1 MKKIVSILLVI
12 VMSITIMP
20 SLGTARA
27 DFVDITDPSVYLKQ
41 GRTKECTLISN
52 VMMLRR
58 RALLEGDPSWNEIT
72 RDPVAKVAWGP
83 IGVFFEFPF
92 NGKKVTAYSMGELGY
107 KTPDLD
113 GKKQYFI
120 ESLNEHPEGIVI
132 YFSRKDRN
140 GDLKRHAVLLTDY
153 DGPTDTFYCADPA
166 SKADGRIPL
175 ADSTLPGTIKMVYPN
190 TGLTNQD
197 FVIAYI
203 TQIWIITDGSG
214 SLMPEYVKNQCTQYP
229 TSVKLSV
236 VVAGSMMSLPCEGRT
251 YGESVAVTP
260 LGIGSTYTADSL
272 VVNSAGNC
280 WYAVR
285 YNGKTGYIYCGDV
298 TLQPPSGE
306 SISFSD
312 IALPVNVRTGK
323 GFGLRGELSSSDV
336 KIKSLVCSVYPNS
349 DLSGTPVLQH
359 IQNVNGY
366 SLSVKNSD
374 LNTKMKFGSLP
385 AGDYTLTYDV
395 YTEDYYAANNS
406 VAQYSNH
413 YTIAAKS
420 FSVSDAGKDRITV
433 SATAAEPYIDL
444 VAEPYID
451 LADTPAS
458 APAPEPTATPAPSV
472 EEPAQNP
479 AQKPSISVSGNNT
492 PGSLQQGRNFG
503 IRGTVYTD
511 CGMITELYGA
521 IYDSNGNA
529 VQTSRH
535 SPNASSVN
543 LRYTINNDLVFGN
556 LGAGSYT
563 YYVEATAVNGGETAT
578 NTVIYD
584 SFNVYSNE
592 PEQTPTEPPQ
602 QPVQNPAQK
611 PSISVSGNNT
621 PGSLQ
626 QGRNFGIR
634 GTVYTD
640 CGMITELYGAIY
652 DSNGNAVQ
660 TSRHSPNASSV
671 NLRYTINN
679 DLVFGNLG
687 AGSYTY
693 YVEATAV
700 NGGETATNTVIY
712 DSFNVYSNEPEQ
724 TPTEPPQQPVQNP
737 AQKPSISVSGN
748 NTPGS
753 LQQGGNFG
761 IRGTVYTDCGMITE
775 LYGAIYDSTNGNAVQ
790 TSRHSPN
797 ASSVD
802 LRYTINNDLV
812 FGNLGAG
819 SYTYY
824 VEAAAVNGGETTT
837 SVVISDSFNVYSNQP
852 SLPQTEAPSVDEP
865 ELDSV
870 DCYMTVNVG
879 ADSTLR
885 FCSTVSV
892 ADQYELGSICNDV
905 SVYVYGTTKQ
915 QYEDRTWAK
924 INYNGRD
931 GWVNYKWLAPQAD
944 APASSYSDVPYP
956 IDAKECWMTVNVG
969 QGSTLS
975 FRSDVYVEES
985 TKICTLRDGT
995 SIYVYGTTTQQ
1006 YNGITW
1012 ARVNY
1017 NNQDGWVDY
1026 KWLA

>member
-72 RDPVAKVAWGP
+72 RDPVAKVAWGTD
-83 IGVFFEFPF
+83 GVPFKFPF
-92 NGKKVTAYSMGELGY
+92 NGKKVTAYNMGELGY

-132 YFSRKDRN
+132 YFWKSFWK
-140 GDLKRHAVLLTDY
+140 GGKEYKIRHAVLLTDY

-166 SKADGRIPL
+166 SEAADGRIPL
-175 ADSTLPGTIKMVYPN
+175 ADSTLPGKIKMVYPN

-236 VVAGSMMSLPCEGRT
+236 IVAGSMMSLPCEGRT

-260 LGIGSTYTADSL
+260 LTIGSTYTADSL

-298 TLQPPSGE
+298 TVQPPSGE

-366 SLSVKNSD
+366 SLSVKNSN
-374 LNTKMKFGSLP
+374 LNTKMKFGSLS

-433 SATAAEPYIDL
+433 SATAAGPYIDL
-444 VAEPYID
+444 SDAS
-451 LADTPAS
+451 AS
-458 APAPEPTATPAPSV
+458 APAPEPTATPVPSV

-479 AQKPSISVSGNNT
+479 AQKPNISVSGNNT
-492 PGSLQQGRNFG
+492 PGSLQQGSNFG

-535 SPNASSVN
+535 NPNASSVN
-543 LRYTINNDLVFGN
+543 LRYSINNDLVFGN

-602 QPVQNPAQK
+602 QSVQNPAQK

-626 QGRNFGIR
+626 QGSNFGIR

-640 CGMITELYGAIY
+640 CGMITALYGAIY
-652 DSNGNAVQ
+652 DSNGNTVQ
-660 TSRHSPNASSV
+660 MSRHSPNASS
-671 NLRYTINN
+671 
-679 DLVFGNLG
+679 
-687 AGSYTY
+687 A
-693 YVEATAV
+693 
-700 NGGETATNTVIY
+700 
-712 DSFNVYSNEPEQ
+712 
-724 TPTEPPQQPVQNP
+724 
-737 AQKPSISVSGN
+737 
-748 NTPGS
+748 
-753 LQQGGNFG
+753 
-761 IRGTVYTDCGMITE
+761 
-775 LYGAIYDSTNGNAVQ
+775 
-790 TSRHSPN
+790 
-797 ASSVD
+797 D

-812 FGNLGAG
+812 FGNLSAG

-824 VEAAAVNGGETTT
+824 VEAAAVNGSETTT
-837 SVVISDSFNVYSNQP
+837 SVVINNSFNVYSNQP
-852 SLPQTEAPSVDEP
+852 SSPQTEAPSVDEL
-865 ELDSV
+865 ELDSL

-879 ADSTLR
+879 AGSTLR

-892 ADQYELGSICNDV
+892 ADQYELGSIPNDA

-931 GWVNYKWLAPQAD
+931 GWVNYNWLAPQAS
-944 APASSYSDVPYP
+944 APTSSYPDVPYP
-956 IDAKECWMTVNVG
+956 IEAKECWMTVNVG

>member
-1 MKKIVSILLVI
+1 MKKFRQALCIFLSVLFLGVLFPTSIAAAATTND
-12 VMSITIMP
+12 ITKKIDALRPIMENQYWNGKKTQSDLEQAVKSGRIDAT
-20 SLGTARA
+20 SLGITPNGCKGSTKITGCKSNTFNGATQCNGFSQFIAYYIFGESGYVSKWKEYSGKDIANLTFQPGDRIGTKGHHA
-27 DFVDITDPSVYLKQ
+27 IVWKVENGKVFVI
-41 GRTKECTLISN
+41 ECWGSYREDHDGCLIN
-52 VMMLRR
+52 F
-58 RALLEGDPSWNEIT
+58 GY
-72 RDPVAKVAWGP
+72 
-83 IGVFFEFPF
+83 F
-92 NGKKVTAYSMGELGY
+92 NGKKDF
-107 KTPDLD
+107 KT
-113 GKKQYFI
+113 
-120 ESLNEHPEGIVI
+120 EN
-132 YFSRKDRN
+132 
-140 GDLKRHAVLLTDY
+140 DLKNHLITEKGGYVQRN
-153 DGPTDTFYCADPA
+153 
-166 SKADGRIPL
+166 
-175 ADSTLPGTIKMVYPN
+175 PN
-190 TGLTNQD
+190 M
-197 FVIAYI
+197 A
-203 TQIWIITDGSG
+203 
-214 SLMPEYVKNQCTQYP
+214 
-229 TSVKLSV
+229 LS
-236 VVAGSMMSLPCEGRT
+236 
-251 YGESVAVTP
+251 
-260 LGIGSTYTADSL
+260 
-272 VVNSAGNC
+272 
-280 WYAVR
+280 
-285 YNGKTGYIYCGDV
+285 
-298 TLQPPSGE
+298 
-306 SISFSD
+306 
-312 IALPVNVRTGK
+312 
-323 GFGLRGELSSSDV
+323 
-336 KIKSLVCSVYPNS
+336 
-349 DLSGTPVLQH
+349 
-359 IQNVNGY
+359 
-366 SLSVKNSD
+366 
-374 LNTKMKFGSLP
+374 
-385 AGDYTLTYDV
+385 
-395 YTEDYYAANNS
+395 
-406 VAQYSNH
+406 
-413 YTIAAKS
+413 
-420 FSVSDAGKDRITV
+420 
-433 SATAAEPYIDL
+433 
-444 VAEPYID
+444 
-451 LADTPAS
+451 
-458 APAPEPTATPAPSV
+458 TPAPSV

-492 PGSLQQGRNFG
+492 PGSLQQGSNFG

-535 SPNASSVN
+535 NPNASSVN
-543 LRYTINNDLVFGN
+543 LRYSINNDLVFGN

-602 QPVQNPAQK
+602 QPPQETTTGGTDNNMPADDETLRNIVLTGDQRVDLVTVAKSQIGYHEGNNSNDIDGKSQGKNNYTKYGLWFGRQDAWCAIFVSWCANKAGISNDIIAKSVWPSSDDFGCVWHGRNADRTEGINYTPVPGDLIIFDWKSNNFCTKSPASFYGDHVGIVTEVAGGIVYTVEGNSNNKVRAKQYSLSDENIKGYAVPNYTNTAYTSVEEPVQNPAQK

-626 QGRNFGIR
+626 QGSNFGIR

-660 TSRHSPNASSV
+660 TSRHSPNASSAD
-671 NLRYTINN
+671 LRYTINN

-700 NGGETATNTVIY
+700 NGSETTTNTVIY
-712 DSFNVYSNEPEQ
+712 ENFTIYSNEPEQ
-724 TPTEPPQQPVQNP
+724 TPAEPPQQPVQNP

-753 LQQGGNFG
+753 LQQGSNFG

-775 LYGAIYDSTNGNAVQ
+775 LYGAIYDSNGNAVQ

-797 ASSVD
+797 ASSAD

-824 VEAAAVNGGETTT
+824 VEAAAVNGSETTT
-837 SVVISDSFNVYSNQP
+837 SVVINNSFNVYSNQP
-852 SLPQTEAPSVDEP
+852 SSPKTEAPSVDEP
-865 ELDSV
+865 ELDSL

-879 ADSTLR
+879 AGSTLR

-892 ADQYELGSICNDV
+892 ADQYELGSIPNDA

-931 GWVNYKWLAPQAD
+931 GWVNYNWLAPQAS
-944 APASSYSDVPYP
+944 APTSSYPDVPYP
-956 IDAKECWMTVNVG
+956 IEAKECWMTVNVG

-985 TKICTLRDGT
+985 AKICTLRDGT

>member
-1 MKKIVSILLVI
+1 MLKKTICALLTICMLFALFPVLQTTAAADNSAPDMSSKKETNTSDSTSRYTSDWRYWSQGASRYYNKHKKSKDKTGMREAGCRVVAQAKLLVEAGI
-12 VMSITIMP
+12 APSDVNEFNPDIYFEWGNAEGYFGSKGNLYSNIGEKKPSGSGVLAYAKALGVEISFHREEITNKSVDAINSLVMDYLRDGSYVILCYNDP
-20 SLGTARA
+20 HHAYVGREESLLVGKPVIW
-27 DFVDITDPSVYLKQ
+27 DSWGGWSYSPD
-41 GRTKECTLISN
+41 
-52 VMMLRR
+52 LRR
-58 RALLEGDPSWNEIT
+58 VGAEK
-72 RDPVAKVAWGP
+72 A
-83 IGVFFEFPF
+83 
-92 NGKKVTAYSMGELGY
+92 NGKEKNIPFAIQCYKVT
-107 KTPDLD
+107 
-113 GKKQYFI
+113 
-120 ESLNEHPEGIVI
+120 N
-132 YFSRKDRN
+132 
-140 GDLKRHAVLLTDY
+140 
-153 DGPTDTFYCADPA
+153 PA
-166 SKADGRIPL
+166 H
-175 ADSTLPGTIKMVYPN
+175 
-190 TGLTNQD
+190 
-197 FVIAYI
+197 
-203 TQIWIITDGSG
+203 
-214 SLMPEYVKNQCTQYP
+214 EYVLNQCTQYP

-236 VVAGSMMSLPCEGRT
+236 VAAGSMMSLPCEGRT

-260 LGIGSTYTADSL
+260 LTIGSTYTADSL

-298 TLQPPSGE
+298 TVQPPSGE

-420 FSVSDAGKDRITV
+420 FSVSGAGKDRITV

-444 VAEPYID
+444 
-451 LADTPAS
+451 ADASSS
-458 APAPEPTATPAPSV
+458 APAPEPTATPAPSA
-472 EEPAQNP
+472 EEPVQKP

-492 PGSLQQGRNFG
+492 PGSLQQGGNFG

-535 SPNASSVN
+535 SPNVSSVN

-592 PEQTPTEPPQ
+592 PEQTPAEPPQ

-626 QGRNFGIR
+626 QGSNFGIR

-640 CGMITELYGAIY
+640 CGMITALYGAIY

-660 TSRHSPNASSV
+660 TSRHSPNASSAD
-671 NLRYTINN
+671 LRYTINN

-700 NGGETATNTVIY
+700 NGGET
-712 DSFNVYSNEPEQ
+712 
-724 TPTEPPQQPVQNP
+724 
-737 AQKPSISVSGN
+737 
-748 NTPGS
+748 
-753 LQQGGNFG
+753 
-761 IRGTVYTDCGMITE
+761 
-775 LYGAIYDSTNGNAVQ
+775 
-790 TSRHSPN
+790 
-797 ASSVD
+797 
-802 LRYTINNDLV
+802 
-812 FGNLGAG
+812 
-819 SYTYY
+819 
-824 VEAAAVNGGETTT
+824 TT
-837 SVVISDSFNVYSNQP
+837 SVVINDSFNVYSNQP

-924 INYNGRD
+924 INYDGRD

-944 APASSYSDVPYP
+944 APASSCSDVPYP

>member
-626 QGRNFGIR
+626 QG
-634 GTVYTD
+634 
-640 CGMITELYGAIY
+640 
-652 DSNGNAVQ
+652 
-660 TSRHSPNASSV
+660 
-671 NLRYTINN
+671 
-679 DLVFGNLG
+679 
-687 AGSYTY
+687 
-693 YVEATAV
+693 
-700 NGGETATNTVIY
+700 
-712 DSFNVYSNEPEQ
+712 
-724 TPTEPPQQPVQNP
+724 
-737 AQKPSISVSGN
+737 
-748 NTPGS
+748 
-753 LQQGGNFG
+753 GNFG